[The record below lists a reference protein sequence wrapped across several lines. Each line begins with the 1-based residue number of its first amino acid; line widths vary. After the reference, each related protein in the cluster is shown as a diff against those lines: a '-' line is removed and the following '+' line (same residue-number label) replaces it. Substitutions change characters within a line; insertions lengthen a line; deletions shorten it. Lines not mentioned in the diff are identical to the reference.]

1 MIARNI
7 SDFCFV
13 SSGIINDN
21 TEFLL
26 LVTKD
31 GQIQQMNLS
40 SLENIKTVRL
50 TEDYIQPRFQS
61 CTSGESHI
69 AILDSSGSVWST
81 GSLIQ
86 VNLYWGFSSNNPKY
100 EIKICSLFC
109 KKLLKSGFQ
118 ITTWELK
125 NLLAF
130 LFLILHTKLNNGKF
144 IVILAS
150 YLKDC

>member
-86 VNLYWGFSSNNPKY
+86 VIIYQKHSFLHQLNRNMTSRFVHSSAKSYLNLGF
-100 EIKICSLFC
+100 
-109 KKLLKSGFQ
+109 KSPPGGV
-118 ITTWELK
+118 K
-125 NLLAF
+125 NLLAY
-130 LFLILHTKLNNGKF
+130 LYLLIFNSSCKTE
-144 IVILAS
+144 
-150 YLKDC
+150 